1 MHHKLP
7 GDSSA
12 IPTIQ
17 YLLPSSI
24 GRVQATLAAVTPLP
38 GRSSIRSCKPFTSGR
53 EKRIPQPCG
62 FTITVWQVCEKLSAG
77 SRLVMRTGICARTR
91 VPRRRWS

>member
-7 GDSSA
+7 GASSA

-24 GRVQATLAAVTPLP
+24 GRVQATVAAVTPLP
-38 GRSSIRSCKPFTSGR
+38 GRSSIRN
-53 EKRIPQPCG
+53 
-62 FTITVWQVCEKLSAG
+62 
-77 SRLVMRTGICARTR
+77 
-91 VPRRRWS
+91 

>member
-7 GDSSA
+7 GASNA

-24 GRVQATLAAVTPLP
+24 GRAQATVAAVTPRP
-38 GRSSIRSCKPFTSGR
+38 GRSSIRRCIPFSSGR
-53 EKRIPQPCG
+53 GERTPQPCG
-62 FTITVWQVCEKLSAG
+62 FTINV
-77 SRLVMRTGICARTR
+77 
-91 VPRRRWS
+91 

>member
-7 GDSSA
+7 GASRA

-24 GRVQATLAAVTPLP
+24 GRVQATVAAVTPLP
-38 GRSSIRSCKPFTSGR
+38 GRSSIRSCRPFSSGR
-53 EKRIPQPCG
+53 GERTPQPCG
-62 FTITVWQVCEKLSAG
+62 FTINV
-77 SRLVMRTGICARTR
+77 
-91 VPRRRWS
+91 